1 MPSPSFNHR
10 EPASGTDRARIRDGE
25 IFVDPATRR
34 EIDAGSEPRWGQF
47 LRTWEALAA
56 AKGRYP
62 SRSEID
68 PAALGA
74 KLLPHVFM
82 ADVVDVPGL
91 RPPRFRFR
99 LLGQAIIDRE
109 PTRSGDF
116 VDQIGPTA
124 DIAAIENHY
133 TACLEGKVWIRAA
146 SLAWSDSRGSYLR
159 YRVMM
164 LPLSDDGETVTH
176 LIGLALYEF

>member
-1 MPSPSFNHR
+1 MPSASFYQRH
-10 EPASGTDRARIRDGE
+10 PGTGIDRARLGRIE
-25 IFVDPATRR
+25 IDPAVRR
-34 EIDAGSEPRWGQF
+34 EIDSGTEPLWGQF
-47 LRTWEALAA
+47 LRTWESLVA

-62 SRSEID
+62 ARSEID

-74 KLLPHVFM
+74 KLLPNVFLV
-82 ADVVDVPGL
+82 DVVDTPGL
-91 RPPRFRFR
+91 SAPRFRFR

-116 VDQIGPTA
+116 VDQIGTSA
-124 DIAAIENHY
+124 DIVGIEHQY
-133 TACLEGKVWIRAA
+133 LSCLEGKVWIRDA
-146 SLAWSDSRGSYLR
+146 SLAWTDPRGGYLR

-164 LPLSDDGETVTH
+164 LPLSEDGESVTH

>member
-1 MPSPSFNHR
+1 MPSASFNQR
-10 EPASGTDRARIRDGE
+10 EPEPGRRRAHVRDAE
-25 IFVDPATRR
+25 IFIDTATER
-34 EIDAGSEPRWGQF
+34 EIAAGDEPLWGQL

-62 SRSEID
+62 SRTEID

-74 KLLPHVFM
+74 KLLPNVFM
-82 ADVVDVPGL
+82 VDVVGVPGL
-91 RPPRFRFR
+91 KPPRFRYR
-99 LLGQAIIDRE
+99 LLGQVIIDRE
-109 PTRSGDF
+109 PTRPGAF
-116 VDQIGPTA
+116 LDQIGATA
-124 DIAAIENHY
+124 DIAAIEQHY
-133 TACLEGKVWIRAA
+133 IACLDGKVSIRD
-146 SLAWSDSRGSYLR
+146 STLTWSDPRGGYLR